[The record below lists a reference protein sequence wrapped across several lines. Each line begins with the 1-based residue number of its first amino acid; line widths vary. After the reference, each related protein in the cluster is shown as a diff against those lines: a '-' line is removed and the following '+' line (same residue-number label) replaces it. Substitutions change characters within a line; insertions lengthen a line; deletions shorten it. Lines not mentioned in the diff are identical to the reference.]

1 MKTLLVREKI
11 SRTPEYREVHYTR
24 EQWELLGKLRRIAT
38 NILEALMLNGIPS
51 VVHGSIARG
60 DVHRGSDIDVFI
72 PVPIPSYKVELVLE
86 NSGYTIYYRYIA
98 IATPSSTPKAYVVLD
113 PSEKIVVSYP
123 LLKPK
128 PREIEFYKFGGLLDL
143 DGLKQNKRVP
153 GVNKKLILIEPT
165 PYGHRESPV
174 IGRESIVASILGISI
189 ETVEERVRVLSRRD
203 EIGRTGVF
211 VKYMLS
217 PDEAFEEALVKIA
230 KRNPLVRRQLTER
243 GYL

>member
-1 MKTLLVREKI
+1 MVREKI
-11 SRTPEYREVHYTR
+11 SRTPEYREVHYTG
-24 EQWELLGKLRRIAT
+24 EHWELLEKLRRIAM
-38 NILEALMLNGIPS
+38 NILEILMLNGIPS

-60 DVHRGSDIDVFI
+60 DVHRGSDIDIFV
-72 PVPIPSYKVELVLE
+72 PVPVPSYKVEFILE

-98 IATPSSTPKAYVVLD
+98 IATPSSTPKAYIVLD
-113 PSEKIVVSYP
+113 PSERIVVSYP

-143 DGLKQNKRVP
+143 DGLRRNMRVP
-153 GVNKKLILIEPT
+153 GVNKKLVLIEPT

-217 PDEAFEEALVKIA
+217 PDEVFEEALVKIA
-230 KRNPLVRRQLTER
+230 RRNPLVRRQLIER